1 VAEPSGATRR
11 LAAFIAETTA
21 DQLSAAAWHEAKRSI
36 LNFFATAVAGCGQ
49 DAIEIS
55 LKSITEF
62 SAADQATVI
71 GRTERIDTL
80 GAAFLNAAS
89 SNVFDFDDTHL
100 QTVIHPA
107 GPVASALFAL
117 AERQRVG
124 GRDFLLAFALGVE
137 VECRLGIALSPKHYT
152 RGWHIT
158 STCGVFGAAVAA
170 AKVLRLDTRQI
181 ISAIGAAA
189 TQSAGLVECLG
200 TSAKSISVGN
210 AARNGL
216 WSALLAQGGL
226 HGPAA
231 PLEGTQG
238 YFSAMGEILDPTT
251 LTSELGKSWE
261 LLQNTYKPYPC
272 GIVVHPVIDAI
283 LTLRAEPSLT
293 PDAIER
299 IVVRGNPLLSQRT
312 DRPHVTT
319 GREAQ
324 VSTQHSVA
332 VALLFGKAGLQEY
345 TDACVQDAGVR
356 SLRSR
361 VVMERDP
368 AIPAASAIVRIF
380 TRDGREHG
388 TTIDHAYG
396 SAQRPMTDQ
405 DLEKKLRELAVPVL
419 GERKPGDLIDAVWSL
434 EKRDDASEV
443 LRFAVPEAA

>member
-1 VAEPSGATRR
+1 MAEPSGATRQ

-21 DQLSAAAWHEAKRSI
+21 DQLPAAVWHEGKRSI

-55 LKSITEF
+55 LKSLTEF

-71 GRTERIDTL
+71 GRNDRIDAL
-80 GAAFLNAAS
+80 SAAFLNAAS

-100 QTVIHPA
+100 PTVIHPTA
-107 GPVASALFAL
+107 PVASALFAL

-238 YFSAMGEILDPTT
+238 YFSAMGENPDWAA
-251 LTSELGKSWE
+251 LTSRLGESWE

-283 LTLRAEPSLT
+283 LSLRT
-293 PDAIER
+293 TVVPDAIER
-299 IVVRGNPLLSQRT
+299 IIVRGNPLLSQRT

-332 VALLFGKAGLQEY
+332 VALLSGQAGLQEY
-345 TDACVQDAGVR
+345 TDACVQDERVR
-356 SLRSR
+356 SLRSK
-361 VVMERDP
+361 VVLEQDST
-368 AIPAASAIVRIF
+368 IPVDSVIVRIF
-380 TRDGREHG
+380 TSDGREHG
-388 TTIDHAYG
+388 TTIDHARG
-396 SAQRPMTDQ
+396 SVQRPMSDP
-405 DLEKKLRELAVPVL
+405 DLEKKLRELAGPVL
-419 GERKPGDLIDAVWSL
+419 GDRKLRDLIDAIWSL
-434 EKRDDASEV
+434 DKRDDASEV
-443 LRFAVPEAA
+443 VRFAVPE